1 MYYSDTKDTTLSEL
15 LRKASVNTE
24 KHLMAFSYYS
34 WQDDPN
40 TVKIK
45 GAYIIFY
52 QCGPIDYG
60 THDLGPVSKSSAEK

>member
-52 QCGPIDYG
+52 QCGPIDHG
-60 THDLGPVSKSSAEK
+60 THVPGKVAQLSAES